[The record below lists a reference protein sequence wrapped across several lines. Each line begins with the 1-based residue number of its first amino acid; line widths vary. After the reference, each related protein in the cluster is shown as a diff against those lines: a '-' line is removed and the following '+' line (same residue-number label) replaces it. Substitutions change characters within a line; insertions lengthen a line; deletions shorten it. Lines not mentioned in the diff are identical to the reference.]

1 VSTVRE
7 LVKSAWNVS
16 VMWKVNTRGP
26 RSMDDTDIYGE
37 DFYLEVK
44 RDEAEER
51 ELIREQADDRYWRE
65 R

>member
-1 VSTVRE
+1 
-7 LVKSAWNVS
+7 
-16 VMWKVNTRGP
+16 
-26 RSMDDTDIYGE
+26 MDDTDIYGE

-51 ELIREQADDRYWRE
+51 ELIRERAEDRAWRE